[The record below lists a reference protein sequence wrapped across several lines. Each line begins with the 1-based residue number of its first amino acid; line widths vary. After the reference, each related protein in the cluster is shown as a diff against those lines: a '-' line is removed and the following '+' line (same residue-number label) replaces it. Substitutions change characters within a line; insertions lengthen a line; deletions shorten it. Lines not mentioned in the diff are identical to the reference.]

1 MISDVECSETE
12 ICVLQKQ
19 LNRRLERRVALLMEE
34 ELDEQ
39 GVQLYHS
46 EPEEWQ
52 VSSEGNYCT
61 VY

>member
-1 MISDVECSETE
+1 M
-12 ICVLQKQ
+12 LQKQ

-52 VSSEGNYCT
+52 VGSEGITT
-61 VY
+61 VL